1 MSIGT
6 IMIICF
12 AAVILALIIGN
23 KTKINAGIISLF
35 FAYIIGV
42 FVLGMKG
49 NDLVG
54 FWPTSIMVQMI
65 TILGFYGFAN
75 MNGTMRLLALKI
87 IYPFRNKPAVMP
99 FIILFA
105 TMFIGLIAGGAAV
118 NGFMP
123 TLAFSIAIA
132 AGWDTGIF
140 AAVCCLGAV
149 VGSAWPMSQTG
160 VMIVGALEE
169 AGIAN
174 AESVGWTVGIL
185 SWVMIIVFEIILYFV
200 FKGYKNKS
208 VQMDEKPGAFNAQQK
223 KTLAVIAVV
232 VAVLVIPSIF
242 NILMPGSWLGN
253 LSKKVHL
260 SLVCGSGMAVCAF
273 LKLGDID
280 EVIKKRIP
288 WSMIL
293 TICGIYVLVSIMT
306 NQGASKYLAELVS
319 ANVPRALIIPLL
331 TFFAGALSFFSSF
344 FSTFPILF
352 PLFPGIAASTGLSI
366 PLMTLCCFFG
376 SIATSISPFS
386 NGGMNVLSQVP
397 DQEVQKKQ
405 YTKQIYIAIGCLV
418 YSIVC
423 GFIFSIF

>member
-1 MSIGT
+1 
-6 IMIICF
+6 MIVCF
-12 AAVILALIIGN
+12 AAVIIALVLGN
-23 KTKINAGIISLF
+23 KTKVNAGFISLV

-42 FVLGMKG
+42 FILGMKG
-49 NDLVG
+49 DALIA
-54 FWPTSIMVQMI
+54 FWPTKIMVQMI

-99 FIILFA
+99 FIILLA
-105 TMFIGLIAGGAAV
+105 TMVIGLVAGGAAV

-160 VMIVGALEE
+160 VMITGALEE
-169 AGIAN
+169 AGVAN
-174 AESVGWTVGIL
+174 VEATGWTVGLL
-185 SWVMIIVFEIILYFV
+185 SWVMIIVFEIIVYFV

-208 VQMDEKPGAFNAQQK
+208 VEMTEKPGKFNAEQK
-223 KTLAVIAVV
+223 KTLIVIACV
-232 VAVLVIPSIF
+232 VALLVIPSIF
-242 NILMPGSWLGN
+242 NVLMPGSWLGK
-253 LSKKVHL
+253 LSGKIHL
-260 SLVCGSGMAVCAF
+260 SLLCGTGMVVCAF
-273 LKLGDID
+273 LKLGDIE

-306 NQGASKYLAELVS
+306 NNGASKYLAELVS
-319 ANVPRALIIPLL
+319 SNVPRILIIPLL

-352 PLFPGIAASTGLSI
+352 PLFPGIAAATGLSI

-386 NGGMNVLSQVP
+386 NGGMNVLSQCP
-397 DQEVQKKQ
+397 DPEVQKKQ
-405 YTKQIYIAIGCLV
+405 YFTQIYLAIGCLV
-418 YSIVC
+418 YAIVC